1 MQSNTFT
8 LQYFVYNVLP
18 GMIAAI
24 GLHLINSNLQAPFC
38 ANFSTELF
46 LVGVYLV
53 AISFALFLQSFLAGL
68 FSQYAWLEQ
77 VEGDR
82 ASILP
87 LNEWNKTFQSW
98 FKLLLAF
105 TFFYIFPLAEFFI
118 EVSYFPTV
126 KHWRVWSLGRPDIL
140 KVNGCID
147 ASGRKRFLITG
158 ALLNTVLLAA
168 YEIICSLTAFK
179 LPEKKAENNLRPI
192 SFAFWVKS
200 NKLIPVITVLEYL
213 LLLSSQVNRFN
224 FKH

>member
-1 MQSNTFT
+1 M
-8 LQYFVYNVLP
+8 QYFVYNVLP
-18 GMIAAI
+18 GTIAAI
-24 GLHLINSNLQAPFC
+24 GLHLINSNLQASSC
-38 ANFSTELF
+38 ADFSTELF

-77 VEGDR
+77 VEGDS
-82 ASILP
+82 ASLLP

-118 EVSYFPTV
+118 EVSYFPSV

-140 KVNGCID
+140 KVDGCID

-158 ALLNTVLLAA
+158 ALFNTVLLAV
-168 YEIICSLTAFK
+168 YEIICNLTAFK
-179 LPEKKAENNLRPI
+179 LPGKEAENDLRPI

-200 NKLIPVITVLEYL
+200 NKLMPMITVLEYL
-213 LLLSSQVNRFN
+213 LLLSSQVKRFN